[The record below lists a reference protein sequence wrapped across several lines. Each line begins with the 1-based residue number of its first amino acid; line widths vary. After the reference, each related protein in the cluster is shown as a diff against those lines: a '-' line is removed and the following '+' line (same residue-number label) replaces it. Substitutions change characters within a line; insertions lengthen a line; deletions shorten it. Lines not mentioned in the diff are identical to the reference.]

1 MHRVLLHHSA
11 PKSLL
16 FKNTDLY
23 GLYLFTPTEVAECDM
38 RILFNITIS
47 TSEKRD
53 AVNNKVINRC
63 NDSEFNPYCETQP
76 KFQLEL
82 YSMGFLLS

>member
-1 MHRVLLHHSA
+1 
-11 PKSLL
+11 
-16 FKNTDLY
+16 
-23 GLYLFTPTEVAECDM
+23 M
-38 RILFNITIS
+38 RILFYITIS